1 MNPGHAVLLSAASRR
16 GAHAW
21 AVPSAPCP
29 APCPPPPASPEQT
42 QQRKRPQR
50 PRPPPRAPAADAPP
64 RALRA
69 ATRQVEHEAAV
80 AARSDQK
87 RYPRIGAFEAWAF
100 VPGPPPA
107 LLSLGWHRTA
117 RVCRPPRGPCCRLPT
132 ANRLPAR
139 RSFLRSNNFTADRF
153 SGALM
158 RFAEA
163 VCCDVLSRRFNE
175 AVRVRAGK
183 KAPVLLFSKLT
194 QKRFPQR
201 DEVPLSHSNP
211 RAIGPLKR
219 RACAMKAHA
228 PPRARP
234 GRTAPLT
241 PPLRPRNPETR

>member
-1 MNPGHAVLLSAASRR
+1 M
-16 GAHAW
+16 
-21 AVPSAPCP
+21 
-29 APCPPPPASPEQT
+29 
-42 QQRKRPQR
+42 
-50 PRPPPRAPAADAPP
+50 
-64 RALRA
+64 
-69 ATRQVEHEAAV
+69 

-100 VPGPPPA
+100 VPGPLPA
-107 LLSLGWHRTA
+107 LLSLGWHLTA
-117 RVCRPPRGPCCRLPT
+117 RVCRPPCCRLP
-132 ANRLPAR
+132 AC
-139 RSFLRSNNFTADRF
+139 RSFLRINSFTAGRF

-163 VCCDVLSRRFNE
+163 VCCDVVPRRFDE

-201 DEVPLSHSNP
+201 DEVRLSHSNP

-219 RACAMKAHA
+219 RASAMKAHA
-228 PPRARP
+228 PLRARP

-241 PPLRPRNPETR
+241 PPLRPRTLETR